1 MLDLTPV
8 LILGIIFGAIVA
20 MVYLANR
27 KKERMAMLE
36 KGFDPSKFLNF
47 SKSSTQ
53 SLKYGVLLIGL
64 GLGILVGKV
73 LTYTEAFRNE
83 KEAAYFSAIFL
94 FGGVALVI
102 FYLMEKRRAD
112 EQKNEPTETNPE

>member
-1 MLDLTPV
+1 MLELTPV

-20 MVYLANR
+20 IVYLGNR

-36 KGFDPSKFLNF
+36 KGVDPSIFLN
-47 SKSSTQ
+47 SVKNGSQ
-53 SLKYGVLLIGL
+53 SLKYGILLIGL
-64 GLGILVGKV
+64 GLGILVGKF

-94 FGGVALVI
+94 FGGAALVF
-102 FYLMEKRRAD
+102 FYFMDKRRSD
-112 EQKNEPTETNPE
+112 THKNGPA

>member
-1 MLDLTPV
+1 MLELTPV

-20 MVYLANR
+20 IVYLGNR

-36 KGFDPSKFLNF
+36 KGVDPSIFLN
-47 SKSSTQ
+47 SVKNGSQ
-53 SLKYGVLLIGL
+53 SLKYGILLIGL
-64 GLGILVGKV
+64 GLGILVGKF

-94 FGGVALVI
+94 FGGAALVF
-102 FYLMEKRRAD
+102 FYFMDKRRSGA
-112 EQKNEPTETNPE
+112 QKNGPAETHPE